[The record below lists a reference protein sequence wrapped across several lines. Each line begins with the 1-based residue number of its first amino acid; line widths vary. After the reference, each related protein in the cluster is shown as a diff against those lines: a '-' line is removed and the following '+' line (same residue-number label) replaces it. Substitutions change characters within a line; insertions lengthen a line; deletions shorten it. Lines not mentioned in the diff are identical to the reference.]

1 MIIKNNYNIT
11 YLKTI
16 QVYSIIKL
24 NKCTYY
30 YIVYCQSHLWK
41 HQSCITVVY
50 LDYSSLFVWLFKW
63 ALQRQSVFL
72 YPSGVKLCITVLR
85 FAFHSTEPAVKR
97 DEMFVIREENGS
109 VLSSVAMNKLQD
121 EQWLTG
127 VNPTHAV
134 NMLLGATQ
142 NEICFSRTKCTST
155 LLSKNLHSF
164 IMIKIS
170 CQYAVSS
177 KSLRPPVEMH
187 FHYNLYISIIYW
199 VESLTEN

>member
-1 MIIKNNYNIT
+1 MHILLYCILSESFVKTSKPYN
-11 YLKTI
+11 
-16 QVYSIIKL
+16 
-24 NKCTYY
+24 
-30 YIVYCQSHLWK
+30 
-41 HQSCITVVY
+41 
-50 LDYSSLFVWLFKW
+50 SSLFRLLKFICLTFQVSIAKAVCVSL
-63 ALQRQSVFL
+63 
-72 YPSGVKLCITVLR
+72 PSGVKLCITVLR

-199 VESLTEN
+199 VESWTEN